1 MLCCHYLNFL
11 LWKKTSSTCTE
22 AYSPRMVLNPMF
34 SMLFFSHLIRSF
46 SQKLF
51 LSAMRWNR
59 TIPLIS
65 IFTEAWPYARLSCNI
80 VCIHYI
86 VHVKYMKK
94 MRCIFKMLYKFSL
107 LMWAHLS
114 LLCPVVSI
122 YQYFA
127 VKVPWKCWYVI
138 LQYTV
143 IHNTQFEFH

>member
-1 MLCCHYLNFL
+1 MLPLSQFFTLEKDQLYVYWSILTQNGFKSHVFY
-11 LWKKTSSTCTE
+11 
-22 AYSPRMVLNPMF
+22 A
-34 SMLFFSHLIRSF
+34 FFSHLISF